1 MAEAR
6 SRTFPPLHVVT
17 GDEVLARPG
26 FARRASAVQE
36 AGGARLAFH
45 LRGPRT
51 GGRTLFELA
60 SGLAPA
66 AHGRGAALLVND
78 RVDVALAAGADG
90 VQLGRRGM
98 LPADARRLVGAG
110 RLLGCSVS
118 PGDEAPEEADFL
130 LVGSVYATASHPGR
144 AGSGA
149 ERLAEMTGTALP
161 VIAIGGI
168 TPERVAEVRGAG
180 AAGVAVLRGVWDA
193 PDPAEAV
200 ARYLDAWEDVR

>member
-6 SRTFPPLHVVT
+6 ARPFPPLHVVT
-17 GDEVLARPG
+17 DDEVLARPG
-26 FARRASAVQE
+26 FARRASAVLE
-36 AGGARLAFH
+36 AGGVRLALH
-45 LRGPRT
+45 LRGPST
-51 GGRTLFELA
+51 GGRALFEEA

-66 AHGRGAALLVND
+66 AHGCGAVLLVND

-98 LPADARRLVGAG
+98 LPADARRLVGAE

-118 PGDEAPEEADFL
+118 PGDELPEEADFL

-149 ERLAEMTGTALP
+149 ERLAETAGCGVPL
-161 VIAIGGI
+161 VGIGGI

-180 AAGVAVLRGVWDA
+180 AAGVAALRGVWDA

-200 ARYLDAWEDVR
+200 ARYLEAWKDTR